1 MDGYTNARNEIV
13 QWIYYTDV
21 HPVSYAKMSV
31 SNRYTSTCYKAIYS
45 ISSFYRPIVYTN
57 NYIIHVLI
65 TQAHRCR
72 QINTTIVYIF
82 IFFLFK
88 IFLPLCEGW
97 SYKQQLLASTNRKRW
112 SICLISVHQ
121 EPAGYTGQYYPV
133 YKGQGHTRLLH
144 QCPDMLIIGKLHISF
159 KQGVRF
165 SLCSNR

>member
-1 MDGYTNARNEIV
+1 MC
-13 QWIYYTDV
+13 
-21 HPVSYAKMSV
+21 V

-65 TQAHRCR
+65 TQAHQCR

>member
-1 MDGYTNARNEIV
+1 MDIQMHAMKSFNEFIIRMYILITYSNQYHMQRCVYQIDILQLVIKLYIV
-13 QWIYYTDV
+13 
-21 HPVSYAKMSV
+21 SL
-31 SNRYTSTCYKAIYS
+31 NS
-45 ISSFYRPIVYTN
+45 IDH

-72 QINTTIVYIF
+72 QMNTTIVYIF